1 MRFKIDE
8 NLPVEVAELLV
19 AETHDAVTVIA
30 QELMGIRDSQLAE
43 VCQAEDRILV
53 TLDVGFADIRTYPP
67 QTLPG
72 VIVLRLGNLEKN
84 HVLNTVRRII
94 PLMGQEPLA
103 QRLWIVE
110 EAQIRIR
117 GSEA

>member
-8 NLPVEVAELLV
+8 NLPAEVADLLL
-19 AETHDAVTVIA
+19 AEAHDTVTVMA
-30 QELMGIRDSQLAE
+30 QGLQGTQDVHLAQ
-43 VCQAEDRILV
+43 VCRAEDRILV

-67 QTLPG
+67 ETLPG
-72 VIVLRLGNLEKN
+72 VIVLRLGNLAKH
-84 HVLNTVRRII
+84 HVLNTMRRTI
-94 PLMGQEPLA
+94 PLMAKEPLT
-103 QRLWIVE
+103 QHLWIVE